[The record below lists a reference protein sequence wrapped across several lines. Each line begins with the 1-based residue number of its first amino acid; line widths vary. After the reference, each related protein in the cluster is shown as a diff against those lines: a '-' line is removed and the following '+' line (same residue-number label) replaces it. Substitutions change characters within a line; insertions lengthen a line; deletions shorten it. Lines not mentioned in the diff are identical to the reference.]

1 MDRNGKETLVVPEFV
16 LNSNLHK
23 KVSKALIE
31 SFNVMTT
38 FFFRRSVEKAFQ
50 LDESP
55 ASELTLNINKPL
67 GSANPPYMT
76 SAVDDVMYIV
86 NQVLQRSIATAQR
99 SVVSSVVPTIGRVL
113 GSDFVGM
120 IQRKMRD
127 ESYPKAAIAGALPPE
142 DKTIQFLILL
152 NNLDIANGYFKRIIS
167 THLTS
172 GSGNEQEGSRQLAEL
187 FPFANDAHIVET
199 HLKNMEHSFTAKTSE
214 LITDGVQVLFH
225 QIIKPR
231 MRPLLVDTFRDVD
244 YAPDTDS
251 GDGARGGDGDDDDG
265 QNVELLV
272 RNRFDRVWNTLMR
285 PMKRI
290 LTESNYGKLM
300 ESSITYLSRSLEKR
314 IWSYHGRVSELGAVR
329 LERDIAG
336 IIASA
341 VGGGKYELRDQFQR
355 CVQICLVMN
364 MEEDEWEELIG
375 LEDEG
380 KGDDD
385 GMSWVIDAGERRRAR
400 AIVGG

>member
-1 MDRNGKETLVVPEFV
+1 
-16 LNSNLHK
+16 
-23 KVSKALIE
+23 
-31 SFNVMTT
+31 MTT

-55 ASELTLNINKPL
+55 SDLTLNINKPL
-67 GSANPPYMT
+67 GPNPPFMT
-76 SAVDDVMYIV
+76 SAVDDVMYIFSK
-86 NQVLQRSIATAQR
+86 VLQRSISTAQR
-99 SVVSSVVPTIGRVL
+99 AVVSGVVPTIGRVL
-113 GSDFVGM
+113 GTDFVGM

-142 DKTIQFLILL
+142 DKTIQFLVLL
-152 NNLDIANGYFKRIIS
+152 NNLDIANGYFKRIIAG
-167 THLTS
+167 HLNS
-172 GSGNEQEGSRQLAEL
+172 GAGNGHEANGQQQNGLADV
-187 FPFANDAHIVET
+187 FPFTNDAHIVET
-199 HLKNMEHSFTAKTSE
+199 LLRNIEHSFTAKTNE
-214 LITDGVQVLFH
+214 LINDGIQVLFH

-231 MRPLLVDTFRDVD
+231 MRPLLVDTFRDID
-244 YAPDTDS
+244 YAPDAEG
-251 GDGARGGDGDDDDG
+251 GDGARGEGEDDDE
-265 QNVELLV
+265 NVEVIV

-290 LTESNYGKLM
+290 LTESNYGKLL
-300 ESSITYLSRSLEKR
+300 ESSVTYLSRSLEKR

-364 MEEDEWEELIG
+364 MEEDEWEELVTI
-375 LEDEG
+375 EEEG
-380 KGDDD
+380 KGEED
-385 GMSWVIDAGERRRAR
+385 GISWVIDAGEKRRAR
-400 AIVGG
+400 AIVGA